1 MDANKIIFI
10 ANNIVTNSAKGDV
23 TMKKTAAI
31 LIAVVLVAVIF
42 AACNGS
48 DGGKVSDTSQDL
60 GGAMTEMATDFSEML
75 SDDMMTDSS
84 MQTTDTTTA

>member
-1 MDANKIIFI
+1 
-10 ANNIVTNSAKGDV
+10 
-23 TMKKTAAI
+23 MKKTAVI
-31 LIAVVLVAVIF
+31 LIAVILVAVVF

-60 GGAMTEMATDFSEML
+60 AGAVTEMATDFSEML

-84 MQTTDTTTA
+84 MTAAETTTA